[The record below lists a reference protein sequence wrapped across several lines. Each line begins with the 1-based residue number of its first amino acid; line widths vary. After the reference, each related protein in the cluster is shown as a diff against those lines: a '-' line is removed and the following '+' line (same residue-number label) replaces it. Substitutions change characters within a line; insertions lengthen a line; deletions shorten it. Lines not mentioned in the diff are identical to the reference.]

1 MLLCRGLRNPGGGR
15 GRAKL
20 LKSKGFVRPEIVVW
34 TDGAYRNLSRDPEAQ
49 QIAYRVEITG
59 TEALPD
65 VVKTVITEAAE
76 GCELSRVGQ
85 QLFVVGMFD
94 DKAVADRV
102 AAAIIQAD
110 PSLEIKVA
118 EIAE

>member
-1 MLLCRGLRNPGGGR
+1 M
-15 GRAKL
+15 
-20 LKSKGFVRPEIVVW
+20 KSKGFVRPEIVVW

-76 GCELSRVGQ
+76 GANSRAWDSSCSWWGCSTTRPWPTAWPPQ
-85 QLFVVGMFD
+85 
-94 DKAVADRV
+94 
-102 AAAIIQAD
+102 
-110 PSLEIKVA
+110 
-118 EIAE
+118 

>member
-1 MLLCRGLRNPGGGR
+1 MLLCRGFAIREE
-15 GRAKL
+15 AEAAQKL

-65 VVKTVITEAAE
+65 VVKTVITEGGRGVRTLARGTA
-76 GCELSRVGQ
+76 
-85 QLFVVGMFD
+85 VVRGGD
-94 DKAVADRV
+94 GSTTRPWPTAWPP
-102 AAAIIQAD
+102 Q
-110 PSLEIKVA
+110 
-118 EIAE
+118 

>member
-1 MLLCRGLRNPGGGR
+1 MVLLCRGRNPGGGR
-15 GRAKL
+15 GRAKTL
-20 LKSKGFVRPEIVVW
+20 EIQRLRPPRNRGV
-34 TDGAYRNLSRDPEAQ
+34 DGRRLPQPSRDPEAQ